1 MAKRK
6 CRRKTK
12 IFQAFL
18 HSGQQ
23 RKDNLQKKPKLYI
36 QRIFVINK
44 KAGLVQLAECRKALF
59 FTARGSNSPDLLAG
73 RTQNLKKH

>member
-18 HSGQQ
+18 NSGQQ
-23 RKDNLQKKPKLYI
+23 RKDNLQKKKIYI
-36 QRIFVINK
+36 QRIFVINI

-73 RTQNLKKH
+73 RTQNLKKT